1 MIHYMASLIFRQKSV
16 HHIKLKLTK
25 QTGHPLGRMA
35 RSVWG

>member
-1 MIHYMASLIFRQKSV
+1 MQKSV